1 MITWNRAFR
10 LVDAKRFKVRLLIG
24 NRATAPHPIRANF
37 VANQQ
42 QLHRAPQSFIS
53 ESTTKSSP
61 IMLKFSV
68 IGGTMVASFRES
80 GKPFFH
86 MEIDNDA
93 TVIVET
99 PTYDEMVE
107 MFQTKYQTA
116 YDTFEDFK
124 KNHNFDTPQRD
135 NQDSGN
141 RIQIDRDANVAVI
154 PGDGDSWEDT
164 LMQHF
169 DKIYQMV
176 VNFFDDDSYESEV
189 EKMFNK

>member
-1 MITWNRAFR
+1 MF
-10 LVDAKRFKVRLLIG
+10 D
-24 NRATAPHPIRANF
+24 
-37 VANQQ
+37 Q
-42 QLHRAPQSFIS
+42 
-53 ESTTKSSP
+53 
-61 IMLKFSV
+61 
-68 IGGTMVASFRES
+68 
-80 GKPFFH
+80 
-86 MEIDNDA
+86 
-93 TVIVET
+93 
-99 PTYDEMVE
+99 TYH
-107 MFQTKYQTA
+107 TA